1 MENLRHTI
9 LCIDDEPN
17 ILKAL
22 QRLFR
27 KEGYR
32 ILTATTAAQ
41 GLRIL
46 AQQCVHLVISDQRM
60 PDMSGTQFLD
70 RVKAEHPDTMRIIL
84 SGYTDVD
91 AIAESINT
99 GHIFK
104 FFLKPWKD
112 RELKLEIRKA
122 LQHYDLVQA
131 NRELNKRI
139 VEQNR
144 ELTRINENLE
154 QTVKERTRVLELQ
167 NRALEL
173 SHAIVEDLPI
183 PIMGVSAEG
192 LIVLVNRRI
201 EDLSP
206 DEWGIE
212 VGKRLEDCFP
222 PPIVE
227 RFRHA
232 LASGTACS
240 VHSTD
245 PADRACRMD
254 ITPLGGKFRGKG
266 VILSL
271 RDDTP
276 AAPPA

>member
-9 LCIDDEPN
+9 LCVDDEPN
-17 ILKAL
+17 ILNSL

-27 KEGYR
+27 KEGYHT
-32 ILTATTAAQ
+32 LTANTADQ
-41 GLRIL
+41 GLQL
-46 AQQCVHLVISDQRM
+46 LEQHCVHLVISDQRM

-70 RVKAEHPDTMRIIL
+70 RVKAEHPDTIRIIL

-104 FFLKPWKD
+104 FFLKPWND

-131 NRELNKRI
+131 NRALNQRV

-154 QTVKERTRVLELQ
+154 QTVKERTRVLEVQ
-167 NRALEL
+167 NQALEL

-192 LIVLVNRRI
+192 LIVLANCRMEVFTLGGRR
-201 EDLSP
+201 
-206 DEWGIE
+206 IE
-212 VGKRLEDCFP
+212 VGKRIEDYFP
-222 PPIVE
+222 PPII
-227 RFRHA
+227 RSFRKA
-232 LASGTACS
+232 LASGKACS
-240 VHSTD
+240 LHSDDLSGCTC
-245 PADRACRMD
+245 PIN
-254 ITPLGGKFRGKG
+254 ITPLGGKFRGQG

-271 RDDTP
+271 RDDYTSP
-276 AAPPA
+276 ASA